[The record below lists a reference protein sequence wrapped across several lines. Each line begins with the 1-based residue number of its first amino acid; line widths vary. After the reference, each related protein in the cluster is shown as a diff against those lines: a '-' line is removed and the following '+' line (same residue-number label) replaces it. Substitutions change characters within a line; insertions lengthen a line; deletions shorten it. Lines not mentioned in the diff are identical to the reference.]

1 MAELVAS
8 MSHIWDFG
16 NLRVQSVFCRV
27 QTKKTIDEEKKIC

>member
-16 NLRVQSVFCRV
+16 NARVLMVIYCVLMQ
-27 QTKKTIDEEKKIC
+27 KTIDEE